1 MKSIDSLAAL
11 MDEAD
16 KAGQQAGSAEL
27 PVAMIARDPAQPRRT
42 FDDDKLRDLAASITA
57 QGVVQPIVVR
67 PDPDDAKRYILIAGE
82 RRWRGANRWFET
94 IPAVVR
100 SPTARTFLPFS

>member
-27 PVAMIARDPAQPRRT
+27 PVAMIQRDPA
-42 FDDDKLRDLAASITA
+42 
-57 QGVVQPIVVR
+57 
-67 PDPDDAKRYILIAGE
+67 
-82 RRWRGANRWFET
+82 
-94 IPAVVR
+94 
-100 SPTARTFLPFS
+100 